1 MNSLPENSAKATF
14 AESEGSGVKAKKQTQ
29 FVLSKKPSSRAV
41 APLPQKLS
49 LFRSCACGARI
60 KNYEDF
66 WDILMTKEE
75 KIMEK
80 FAERLKELRIE
91 KDLSIQALAK
101 EVYIGSSSICRW
113 ENCQADVKGSQLII
127 LAKYFNVSI
136 DYLMG
141 LED

>member
-1 MNSLPENSAKATF
+1 
-14 AESEGSGVKAKKQTQ
+14 
-29 FVLSKKPSSRAV
+29 
-41 APLPQKLS
+41 
-49 LFRSCACGARI
+49 
-60 KNYEDF
+60 
-66 WDILMTKEE
+66 
-75 KIMEK
+75 MEK

-91 KDLSIQALAK
+91 KGLSIQALAK
-101 EVYIGSSSICRW
+101 EVNIGSSSICRW

>member
-1 MNSLPENSAKATF
+1 
-14 AESEGSGVKAKKQTQ
+14 
-29 FVLSKKPSSRAV
+29 
-41 APLPQKLS
+41 
-49 LFRSCACGARI
+49 
-60 KNYEDF
+60 
-66 WDILMTKEE
+66 MTKEE
-75 KIMEK
+75 KVMEK

-91 KDLSIQALAK
+91 KGLSIQALAK
-101 EVYIGSSSICRW
+101 EVNIGSSSLCRW

>member
-1 MNSLPENSAKATF
+1 
-14 AESEGSGVKAKKQTQ
+14 
-29 FVLSKKPSSRAV
+29 
-41 APLPQKLS
+41 
-49 LFRSCACGARI
+49 
-60 KNYEDF
+60 
-66 WDILMTKEE
+66 MTKEE
-75 KIMEK
+75 IVMEK

-91 KDLSIQALAK
+91 KGLSIQALAK
-101 EVYIGSSSICRW
+101 EVNIGSSSICRW